1 MKKSLT
7 TIARILRKKQT
18 PQEGK
23 LWAFL
28 RRKNFKHLK
37 FRRQYI
43 INNYVVDFCCP
54 EKKLIIELDGSGH
67 TKAKQMQKD
76 NIRDLFLKKQGFRV
90 LRIWNNELD
99 ENIDGVFEKINELT
113 N

>member
-7 TIARILRKKQT
+7 TISRVLRKKQT

-28 RRKNFKHLK
+28 RRKDFKHLK
-37 FRRQYI
+37 FRRQYVI
-43 INNYVVDFCCP
+43 GRYIVDFCCP
-54 EKKLIIELDGSGH
+54 KKKLVIELDGGGH
-67 TKAKQMQKD
+67 SKAKQIEKD
-76 NIRDLFLKKQGFRV
+76 RMRDTFLKQQGFTV
-90 LRIWNNELD
+90 LRIWNNELE
-99 ENIDGVFEKINELT
+99 ENIDGVFEKIDELT